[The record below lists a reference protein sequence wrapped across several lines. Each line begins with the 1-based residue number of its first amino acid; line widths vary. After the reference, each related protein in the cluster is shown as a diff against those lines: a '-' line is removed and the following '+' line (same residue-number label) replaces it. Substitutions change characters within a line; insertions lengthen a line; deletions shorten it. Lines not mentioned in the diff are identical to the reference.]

1 MKCSELKRQLL
12 RAGWTILRQGKSS
25 HIIMVHPNKPGL
37 EIVFP
42 DHGSDEIGKGLESKI
57 LKLAGLR

>member
-12 RAGWTILRQGKSS
+12 RAGWTILRQGKGS
-25 HIIMVHPNKPGL
+25 HILMVHPNKPGL

-42 DHGSDEIGKGLESKI
+42 DHGSDEVGKGLESKI
-57 LKLAGLR
+57 

>member
-1 MKCSELKRQLL
+1 MDNAQ
-12 RAGWTILRQGKSS
+12 TRQGQPY
-25 HIIMVHPNKPGL
+25 IIVHPNKPGL